1 MIREGAIRIPF
12 KYAAGRTGSR
22 FLAALRDGK
31 RILAS
36 RCGACARVAVP
47 LRAFCPAC
55 GGEALADVEVG
66 PGGTIVAWTE
76 TADAGN
82 YALVRLDGADT
93 AFLHRL
99 LAAPA
104 GYCIGQRVRTRFAA
118 SRRASILDIEGFDVS
133 MENET

>member
-55 GGEALADVEVG
+55 GGDELAELEVG
-66 PGGTIVAWTE
+66 PGGIIVAWTE
-76 TADAGN
+76 TPDAGS

-93 AFLHRL
+93 GFLHRL
-99 LAAPA
+99 LAAP
-104 GYCIGQRVRTRFAA
+104 GGCHIGQRVRVRFAA
-118 SRRASILDIEGFDVS
+118 SRRASILDIDGFEPVAAEGA
-133 MENET
+133 

>member
-1 MIREGAIRIPF
+1 MILEGAIRIPF
-12 KYAAGRTGSR
+12 KYAAGRSGSR
-22 FLAALRDGK
+22 FLATLRDGK

-55 GGEALADVEVG
+55 AGDDMAEVEVG
-66 PGGTIVAWTE
+66 PGGTIIAWTE
-76 TADAGN
+76 TTDAGS

-99 LAAPA
+99 LVAPGA
-104 GYCIGQRVRTRFAA
+104 CRIGQRVTVRFAA
-118 SRRASILDIEGFDVS
+118 SRHASILDIDGFEALTGEVR
-133 MENET
+133 

>member
-1 MIREGAIRIPF
+1 MIRKGAIRIPF
-12 KYAAGRTGSR
+12 KYAAGQTGSR
-22 FLAALRDGK
+22 FLVALRDGQ

-36 RCGACARVAVP
+36 RCGVCARVAVP

-55 GGEALADVEVG
+55 GADDLAEFEVG

-76 TADAGN
+76 TPDAGS

-104 GYCIGQRVRTRFAA
+104 GYCIGQRVRVRFVA
-118 SRRASILDIEGFDVS
+118 SRHASILDIEGFEVT
-133 MENET
+133 MENES

>member
-22 FLAALRDGK
+22 FLTGLRDGK

-55 GGEALADVEVG
+55 GGEELVELEVG
-66 PGGTIVAWTE
+66 PGGTVVAWTE
-76 TADAGN
+76 TPDAGS

-93 AFLHRL
+93 ALLHRL
-99 LAAPA
+99 LVAPGA
-104 GYCIGQRVRTRFAA
+104 CRIGQRVTVRFAA
-118 SRRASILDIEGFDVS
+118 SRRASILDIDGFEPVIAEGP
-133 MENET
+133 

>member
-22 FLAALRDGK
+22 FLAALRDGT

-47 LRAFCPAC
+47 LRAFCPVC
-55 GGEALADVEVG
+55 GGDELGEVEVG
-66 PGGTIVAWTE
+66 PGGIVIAWTE
-76 TADAGN
+76 TPDAGR

-99 LAAPA
+99 LAAPD
-104 GYCIGQRVRTRFAA
+104 GCRIGQRVKARFAA
-118 SRRASILDIEGFDVS
+118 SRRASILDIDGFEPVS
-133 MENET
+133 GEVR

>member
-22 FLAALRDGK
+22 FLVALRDGM

-55 GGEALADVEVG
+55 GGDELAELEVG
-66 PGGTIVAWTE
+66 PGGIIVAWTE
-76 TADAGN
+76 TPDAGN

-99 LAAPA
+99 LVAP
-104 GYCIGQRVRTRFAA
+104 GGCRIGQRVTVRFAA
-118 SRRASILDIEGFDVS
+118 SRRASILDIDGFEPVTA
-133 MENET
+133 EVR

>member
-36 RCGACARVAVP
+36 RCHACARVAVP

-55 GGEALADVEVG
+55 SGDDLAEVEVG
-66 PGGTIVAWTE
+66 PGGTIIAWTE
-76 TADAGN
+76 TADAGS

-93 AFLHRL
+93 ALLHRL
-99 LAAPA
+99 LVAP
-104 GYCIGQRVRTRFAA
+104 GRIGQRVTVRFAA
-118 SRRASILDIEGFDVS
+118 SRRASILDIDGFEPVAAEGP
-133 MENET
+133 

>member
-22 FLAALRDGK
+22 FLIAMRDGM

-36 RCGACARVAVP
+36 RCSACARVAVP

-55 GGEALADVEVG
+55 GGDELADVEVG
-66 PGGTIVAWTE
+66 PGGIIVAWTE

-99 LAAPA
+99 LAAPS
-104 GYCIGQRVRTRFAA
+104 GYCIGQRVRVRFAA
-118 SRRASILDIEGFDVS
+118 SRRASILDIEGFEPVTG
-133 MENET
+133 EAW

>member
-22 FLAALRDGK
+22 FLAALRDGQ

-55 GGEALADVEVG
+55 GGDDLAEVEVG
-66 PGGTIVAWTE
+66 PGGTVIAWTE
-76 TADAGN
+76 TPDGGS

-104 GYCIGQRVRTRFAA
+104 ACRIGQRVKARFAA
-118 SRRASILDIEGFDVS
+118 SRRASILDIDGFEPVAG
-133 MENET
+133 EAR